1 MQEISSFIKNL
12 LSFRL
17 GMAVPVVKS
26 IGENV
31 GQINKYNQHR
41 IV

>member
-1 MQEISSFIKNL
+1 
-12 LSFRL
+12 
-17 GMAVPVVKS
+17 MAVSVVKG